1 MHAARVA
8 RRGVIGTRTICNG
21 ILRARGRI
29 IGSCMA
35 IGIANKLTAAR
46 IHSYRFSL
54 ATTRLAKNPVTGLVI
69 ISIAARRT
77 IRAGAIGII
86 WIAALWRII
95 IIGIIVAL
103 FCAVII
109 FGICPRLAEGE
120 LVLEFI

>member
-1 MHAARVA
+1 M
-8 RRGVIGTRTICNG
+8 T
-21 ILRARGRI
+21 
-29 IGSCMA
+29 

-54 ATTRLAKNPVTGLVI
+54 ATTCLAKNPVTGLVI

-95 IIGIIVAL
+95 IIGIVVAL

-109 FGICPRLAEGE
+109 FGISPRLAEGE